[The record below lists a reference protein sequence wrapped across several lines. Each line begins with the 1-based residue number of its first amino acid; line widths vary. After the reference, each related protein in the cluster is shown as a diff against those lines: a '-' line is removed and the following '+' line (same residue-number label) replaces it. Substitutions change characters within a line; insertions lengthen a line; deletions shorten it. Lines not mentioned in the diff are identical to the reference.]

1 LQVPKCCKKIFFKA
15 SLNAFLHPTISYFL
29 DSLHEY
35 TVKPDDEN
43 VPLQMC
49 GWLIA
54 GGAEG
59 VYAGKPKLCSL
70 KCKDCSNK
78 GREESEGEVRS
89 VLLSP

>member
-1 LQVPKCCKKIFFKA
+1 
-15 SLNAFLHPTISYFL
+15 
-29 DSLHEY
+29 
-35 TVKPDDEN
+35 
-43 VPLQMC
+43 MR

-59 VYAGKPKLCSL
+59 VYAGKPQLCSH

-89 VLLSP
+89 MILSP

>member
-1 LQVPKCCKKIFFKA
+1 
-15 SLNAFLHPTISYFL
+15 
-29 DSLHEY
+29 
-35 TVKPDDEN
+35 
-43 VPLQMC
+43 MC

-59 VYAGKPKLCSL
+59 VYAGKPKLCSH